1 MICCTARNAGV
12 PLTAKDER
20 LLDALLKGPEQP
32 GVLARASLLVGQH
45 AQPGLD
51 VERYMAGLEE
61 DIVTLRLRMPKDAS
75 RSWVIGLLNRF
86 LFEERGYR
94 GNQENYYDPRNSLLH
109 SVIDRRL
116 GIPITLSILYLELGW
131 GLGLPLQGVAFPGH
145 FLVKCPME
153 RGMVILDPFHG
164 GVSLSEAGL
173 RDRLQ
178 QQGLD
183 LQARPDVQDW
193 LQLADRRAIL
203 SRLLRNLKRIYMDG
217 ANLADAIQVLSLLL
231 VVEPGAAREL
241 RDRGNL
247 YRRMECWGAAVAD
260 LEAALATGG
269 LEAEDAEDTRQSLV
283 ELRARPRL
291 LH

>member
-1 MICCTARNAGV
+1 MRGV

-20 LLDALLKGPEQP
+20 LLEALLKGPEQP

-75 RSWVIGLLNRF
+75 RTWVIALLNRF

-94 GNQENYYDPRNSLLH
+94 GNQDNYYDPRNSLLH
-109 SVIDRRL
+109 SVMDRRL

-203 SRLLRNLKRIYMDG
+203 SRLLRNLKRIYVDS
-217 ANLADAIQVLSLLL
+217 ANLADAIQVLNLLL

-247 YRRMECWGAAVAD
+247 FRRMECWGAAVSD
-260 LEAALATGG
+260 LEAALASGG
-269 LEAEDAEDTRQSLV
+269 LETEDAEEARQALV